1 MDKIF
6 IYHNP
11 RWGKSRESV
20 KILENAGEEY
30 EIINYIESPP
40 SSEELQILADKMDI
54 QAHEFIRKKESI
66 FKELGLQAYIEDDKT
81 LFQYMSSNP
90 KLIERPIVVKGDRAV
105 LGRPPEKIIEFL
117 KTWFSVTI
125 CNNIEYRYIII
136 CKLLLSFRRIK
147 CLTV

>member
-20 KILENAGEEY
+20 KILENAGEDY

-40 SSEELQILADKMDI
+40 SSEELQLLADKMDI

-66 FKELGLQAYIEDDKT
+66 FKELGLHAYIDDDKT
-81 LFQYMSSNP
+81 LFQYMSNNP
-90 KLIERPIVVKGDRAV
+90 KLIERPIVVKGDKAV
-105 LGRPPEKIIEFL
+105 LGRPPEKIIELL
-117 KTWFSVTI
+117 KT
-125 CNNIEYRYIII
+125 
-136 CKLLLSFRRIK
+136 
-147 CLTV
+147 